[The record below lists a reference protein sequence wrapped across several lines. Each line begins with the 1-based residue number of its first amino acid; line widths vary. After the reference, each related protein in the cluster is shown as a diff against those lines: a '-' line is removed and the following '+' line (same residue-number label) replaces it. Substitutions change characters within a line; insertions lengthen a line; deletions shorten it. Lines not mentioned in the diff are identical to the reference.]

1 MTAVLDGPD
10 CPPWVPPPDPYASGG
25 TNTGAIVG
33 GVVGGVVGGILLA
46 IAGVWAMRWDRRRRQ
61 RMSPFI
67 AEAHGPVKPAKD
79 DLSNYNT
86 VRAAAWAAA
95 WAAGPGWPAHAA
107 RQGEGA

>member
-1 MTAVLDGPD
+1 MPAALDGPD
-10 CPPWVPPPDPYASGG
+10 CPPWVPPDDPTASS

-46 IAGVWAMRWDRRRRQ
+46 IAGVAAARWNRRRKQ

-67 AEAHGPVKPAKD
+67 AEAHGAVKPAKD

-86 VRAAAWAAA
+86 VR
-95 WAAGPGWPAHAA
+95 GNSFFCGWH
-107 RQGEGA
+107 GWVWHGWVWHGWVGG